1 MATST
6 KIVVHIWW
14 TPLMTFHFGS
24 GEFEIHNGDSTK
36 PSIIQIENFKDHIQE
51 LKFKI
56 KRENRGFFNNI
67 EIKFITSKTDIL
79 IQFDDDDALK
89 ACEIFSNVYK
99 IVGPIIDSNKI
110 IIKTE
115 T

>member
-1 MATST
+1 MTTPS
-6 KIVVHIWW
+6 KILVHMWW

-24 GEFEIHNGDSTK
+24 GEFEIHNGDSK
-36 PSIIQIENFKDHIQE
+36 PSIILIDNFKDHIQE
-51 LKFKI
+51 LKFEI
-56 KRENRGFFNNI
+56 KRENKGFFNNV
-67 EIKFITSKTDIL
+67 EIKFITSKTDIV
-79 IQFDDDDALK
+79 IQFDDDDDPLK